1 MRSTGLSN
9 GADTPRPD
17 DRRDGGTG
25 WQPGHQP
32 HEPVPGS
39 DGDAPRTAPQPIL
52 GQDPRAGQQH
62 PEQQGSDQRQT
73 AGPYSS
79 GSQDSGSSTRPQA
92 EASSAGPYGQPEPHS
107 PYSQPPQAAGSQAG
121 SGFGPGHQA
130 GGTDARTRRRGG
142 AGLIAGGLI
151 LSALV
156 GAGTYAA
163 VDTVAGS
170 DAASTAAASRELI
183 VNDTDS
189 VTEITG
195 AAAKASPSVVTISS
209 SDGQSAGSGSGIILD
224 EEGHILTNTHVV
236 TMDGQSS
243 DPSIEVQL
251 SDGTVTTAEVV
262 GTDPLSD
269 LAVIKIDEDGLVPA
283 ELGSSSDLNV
293 GDTAIAIGAPLG
305 LSGTVTDGIIST
317 TDRTIAVASSAVP
330 EIPDEGESSEE
341 DQGGG
346 GWQDFFFD
354 YGQGD
359 SSQGQTESV
368 FLNVIQTDASINP
381 GNSGGALVDVDGK
394 VVGIN
399 VAIASASGEESAGAG
414 SIGVGFAIP
423 IDQAE
428 RIAQEIIDTGE
439 ATHGY
444 LGAGVSA
451 AAADDGESRTFSEG
465 ALVRS
470 VEDGS
475 PADDAGLQEGDI
487 IRSFNGHTTL
497 DADELTAAVREVPAG
512 GKGELVYERN
522 GQEKTVEVTVGN
534 AADAD

>member
-32 HEPVPGS
+32 HEPAPGS

-52 GQDPRAGQQH
+52 GQDPRAGKG
-62 PEQQGSDQRQT
+62 PEQQGSEQRQA

-79 GSQDSGSSTRPQA
+79 GSQGPASSAQSQA
-92 EASSAGPYGQPEPHS
+92 EASPAGPYGQPEPHS
-107 PYSQPPQAAGSQAG
+107 PYSQQPQAAPSQ
-121 SGFGPGHQA
+121 SGPGYVHPQQPM
-130 GGTDARTRRRGG
+130 GTEPQNRRRGG

-163 VDTVAGS
+163 VDTVTGS

-224 EEGHILTNTHVV
+224 KEGHILTNTHVV

-269 LAVIKIDEDGLVPA
+269 LAVIKIDHDGLVPA

-293 GDTAIAIGAPLG
+293 GETAIAIGAPLG

-330 EIPDEGESSEE
+330 ETPDEGESSEE

-359 SSQGQTESV
+359 SSQGQAESV

-423 IDQAE
+423 IDHAE

-451 AAADDGESRTFSEG
+451 AAADDGDSQTFSEG

-475 PADDAGLQEGDI
+475 PADDAGLREGDI

-512 GKGELVYERN
+512 GKGELVYERD
-522 GQEKTVEVTVGN
+522 GKEQTVEVTVGN

>member
-1 MRSTGLSN
+1 MSN
-9 GADTPRPD
+9 GADTPRPE
-17 DRRDGGTG
+17 DRRPGRTG
-25 WQPGHQP
+25 WQPGPQGP
-32 HEPVPGS
+32 GPDSGDRDRPGS
-39 DGDAPRTAPQPIL
+39 GEDGFPRTAPQPVL
-52 GQDPRAGQQH
+52 GQDPRLGQQ
-62 PEQQGSDQRQT
+62 PGGAGAQPGSAQGRGPYAQPAPQS
-73 AGPYSS
+73 PYSS
-79 GSQDSGSSTRPQA
+79 QPSGQQPYAAAAQDG
-92 EASSAGPYGQPEPHS
+92 GPYG
-107 PYSQPPQAAGSQAG
+107 
-121 SGFGPGHQA
+121 PGHGASAQGPQGA
-130 GGTDARTRRRGG
+130 PGRRRGG
-142 AGLIAGGLI
+142 SRAGLIAGGLV

-163 VDTVAGS
+163 VDAATGS
-170 DAASTAAASRELI
+170 DGASTAAASRELI

-224 EEGHILTNTHVV
+224 EEGRILTNTHVV
-236 TMDGQSS
+236 TMDGQASQ
-243 DPSIEVQL
+243 PSIEVQL
-251 SDGTVTTAEVV
+251 SDGTVTSAEVV

-269 LAVIKIDEDGLVPA
+269 LAVIKIDHDGLVPA
-283 ELGSSSDLNV
+283 ELGSSAELNV
-293 GDTAIAIGAPLG
+293 GEAAIAIGAPLG

-330 EIPDEGESSEE
+330 DTPSEGEGSQE

-381 GNSGGALVDVDGK
+381 GNSGGALVDAEGK

-423 IDQAE
+423 IDHAQ
-428 RIAQEIIDTGE
+428 RVAQEIIDTGE

-444 LGAGVSA
+444 LGASVSA
-451 AAADDGESRTFSEG
+451 AAGDDGQSQAFSEG

-475 PADDAGLQEGDI
+475 PAQEAGLREGDI
-487 IRSFNGHTTL
+487 VRSFNGHTTL
-497 DADELTAAVREVPAG
+497 DADELTAAVRELPAG
-512 GKGELVYERN
+512 GKGELVYER
-522 GQEKTVEVTVGN
+522 GGREKTVEVTVG
-534 AADAD
+534 DAEEA

>member
-17 DRRDGGTG
+17 DRRGDGTG
-25 WQPGHQP
+25 GQPGPQSPQP
-32 HEPVPGS
+32 ASGR
-39 DGDAPRTAPQPIL
+39 DAEATSTAPQPII
-52 GQDPRAGQQH
+52 GQDPRLGQH
-62 PEQQGSDQRQT
+62 PD
-73 AGPYSS
+73 
-79 GSQDSGSSTRPQA
+79 PQAQAAQHPA
-92 EASSAGPYGQPEPHS
+92 EASAAGPYGQPEPRS
-107 PYSQPPQAAGSQAG
+107 PYSQQPQAAASQN
-121 SGFGPGHQA
+121 GPGYGYGQQPA
-130 GGTDARTRRRGG
+130 GGYGRHPAGAEPQTRRRGA
-142 AGLIAGGLI
+142 AGLVAGGLI

-163 VDTVAGS
+163 VDAATGS
-170 DAASTAAASRELI
+170 EDSSTASASRELI

-195 AAAKASPSVVTISS
+195 AAAKAAPSVVTISS

-269 LAVIKIDEDGLVPA
+269 LAVIKIEHEGLVPA
-283 ELGSSSDLNV
+283 ELGSSSELNV
-293 GDTAIAIGAPLG
+293 GETAIAIGAPLG

-330 EIPDEGESSEE
+330 ETPDEGEGSQE
-341 DQGGG
+341 DPGGG
-346 GWQDFFFD
+346 SWQDFFFD

-399 VAIASASGEESAGAG
+399 VAIASASGDDSAAG

-423 IDQAE
+423 IDHAE

-451 AAADDGESRTFSEG
+451 AAADDGDSQSFSQG

-475 PADDAGLQEGDI
+475 PADEAGLREGDI

-512 GKGELVYERN
+512 GKGELVYERD
-522 GQEKTVEVTVGN
+522 GREETVEVTVAD
-534 AADAD
+534 AADAG